1 MKRCPYCAEDIQD
14 AAIKC
19 RFCGSAL
26 ASGAAVAPEPNASR
40 EDSLAETLPEANA
53 MKPESRTS
61 RTGAGRCRVRRWHRP
76 RLVVLLRPNP
86 ETLNRPVILNVDH
99 STTMVKSLERM
110 QELIRAGRGP
120 EAVALIYQEINRV
133 DADIV
138 KVRQQDS
145 LSARD
150 REAVLR
156 RLQEDRDTLV
166 GFLALVPK

>member
-1 MKRCPYCAEDIQD
+1 MKPCPFCAEQIQD

-26 ASGAAVAPEPNASR
+26 SSGAAVAPEANASR
-40 EDSLAETLPEANA
+40 EDSVADILPNANA
-53 MKPESRTS
+53 MKPESRTVGLVLVAVVCVIGIGLGFS
-61 RTGAGRCRVRRWHRP
+61 FYFAPTPRP
-76 RLVVLLRPNP
+76 S
-86 ETLNRPVILNVDH
+86 TDAVILNVGH

>member
-26 ASGAAVAPEPNASR
+26 SSGAAVAPEANASR
-40 EDSLAETLPEANA
+40 EDSVADILPNANV
-53 MKPESRTS
+53 MRRESRTVGLVLVAVVCVVGIGLGLS
-61 RTGAGRCRVRRWHRP
+61 FYFAPTPRP
-76 RLVVLLRPNP
+76 S
-86 ETLNRPVILNVDH
+86 TDAVILNVGH